1 MINKLGFQWVYIEL
15 ILYNYMF
22 ISVWKTKS
30 RRGRW
35 TCSTCKDFSN
45 WLLDLRPQGDCQPSS
60 RGRLAMCGGLIDV
73 EGLTMLVVPYV
84 DFVVLILNICVY
96 HQRSI
101 FNVYIVNSLHVSI
114 DILNRFV
121 YTVFAFI
128 FQVGINM
135 SWVLELMDKIVLPF
149 FVVERSY
156 MCVSICVI
164 CNVL

>member
-1 MINKLGFQWVYIEL
+1 
-15 ILYNYMF
+15 
-22 ISVWKTKS
+22 
-30 RRGRW
+30 
-35 TCSTCKDFSN
+35 
-45 WLLDLRPQGDCQPSS
+45 
-60 RGRLAMCGGLIDV
+60 MCGGLIDV

-135 SWVLELMDKIVLPF
+135 S
-149 FVVERSY
+149 
-156 MCVSICVI
+156 
-164 CNVL
+164 